1 MLDEGLN
8 ELATVLDTMKRMTTG
23 SAVADLHIAR
33 GLDYYTGTVYEGVMV
48 GHEGLGSV
56 CSGGRY
62 DNLVSSAGR
71 RMPGVGVSIGV
82 SRIMGGLAGAGLISA
97 SRKTPTCVVVALK
110 SDDDREKALAV
121 GMALRARGI
130 ATEVYHEAA
139 KLDKQ
144 IRYAERK
151 GIPYVWFTG
160 AADDGDEVRDLRSR
174 QQVPAS
180 AASWCPP
187 EDDLRAAVV
196 LRAAPEA

>member
-1 MLDEGLN
+1 
-8 ELATVLDTMKRMTTG
+8 
-23 SAVADLHIAR
+23 
-33 GLDYYTGTVYEGVMV
+33 
-48 GHEGLGSV
+48 
-56 CSGGRY
+56 
-62 DNLVSSAGR
+62 
-71 RMPGVGVSIGV
+71 
-82 SRIMGGLAGAGLISA
+82 
-97 SRKTPTCVVVALK
+97 
-110 SDDDREKALAV
+110 
-121 GMALRARGI
+121 MALRARGI

-160 AADDGDEVRDLRSR
+160 AGTGADDSDGEVRDLRSR

>member
-1 MLDEGLN
+1 
-8 ELATVLDTMKRMTTG
+8 
-23 SAVADLHIAR
+23 
-33 GLDYYTGTVYEGVMV
+33 
-48 GHEGLGSV
+48 
-56 CSGGRY
+56 
-62 DNLVSSAGR
+62 
-71 RMPGVGVSIGV
+71 MPGVGVSIGV

-110 SDDDREKALAV
+110 SDDDRAKALAV

-151 GIPYVWFTG
+151 GIPFVWFTG
-160 AADDGDEVRDLRSR
+160 TGTGDDDSGDEVRDLRSR

-180 AASWCPP
+180 AASWSPP
-187 EDDLRAAVV
+187 EVDLRAAVV
-196 LRAAPEA
+196 LRAKPEA